1 MIVERYFDLDNG
13 LADASIVVLAE
24 RFGVREVLTL
34 DERHFLALRIER
46 RKRFKILPI
55 DSRP

>member
-1 MIVERYFDLDNG
+1 VERYFDLDIG